1 MSEQNDRVILLA
13 EDEPVVRNFIQAA
26 LTNAGYLV
34 LAATDGSEA
43 LQLSRA
49 YDGTIDLVLS
59 DVHMPKLIG
68 PDLVGVLVK
77 ERPGIRAVMMTG
89 KSSGRI
95 PEVLRPEMLRKPFLP
110 KQLVEKIRHAF
121 LSPPNS
127 KLDDRRDL
135 QAT

>member
-1 MSEQNDRVILLA
+1 
-13 EDEPVVRNFIQAA
+13 
-26 LTNAGYLV
+26 
-34 LAATDGSEA
+34 
-43 LQLSRA
+43 
-49 YDGTIDLVLS
+49 
-59 DVHMPKLIG
+59 
-68 PDLVGVLVK
+68 
-77 ERPGIRAVMMTG
+77 MMTG

-127 KLDDRRDL
+127 KLDERRDL